1 RGWSSGC
8 RRPRS
13 SPPLPYTTLFRSA
26 GARGGPHRVDVT
38 LIVHAE
44 QRRLVERRG
53 LRDLAGR
60 QQARGAQQVVGEL
73 VAQRLERVLA
83 GELEARQRRAVDE
96 AVSARAHDRS
106 VSSAGRAAGSA
117 AGGHKMLTPCARRCS
132 ASAWESAVATRST
145 NDTVS
150 GSPLVVITLE
160 TLTLRTAM
168 SRSNSA
174 RAPGRLATSTSSR
187 AAAS

>member
-60 QQARGAQQVVGEL
+60 QQARGAQQVVGQL
-73 VAQRLERVLA
+73 VAQWLERVLA
-83 GELEARQRRAVDE
+83 GEDRKSTRLNSSHVRSSHAVLCL
-96 AVSARAHDRS
+96 
-106 VSSAGRAAGSA
+106 
-117 AGGHKMLTPCARRCS
+117 K
-132 ASAWESAVATRST
+132 
-145 NDTVS
+145 N
-150 GSPLVVITLE
+150 
-160 TLTLRTAM
+160 
-168 SRSNSA
+168 
-174 RAPGRLATSTSSR
+174 
-187 AAAS
+187 